1 MNGRPSLN
9 EGIDCGVPQGSCL
22 RSLLF
27 LVNTNDL
34 SNCYKTFDMA
44 MYAGVQR

>member
-1 MNGRPSLN
+1 MNDRPSLN

-27 LVNTNDL
+27 LVNINDL
-34 SNCYKTFDMA
+34 SNYYKTFDMT
-44 MYAGVQR
+44 MYADVHR